1 MTSLGKTI
9 ARRPWLLP
17 LLAVIFLVQMQQA
30 VACGLMKMP
39 ASTPDGHCA
48 THQQGARDDS
58 QAPTQFCFE
67 NVISNTA
74 GHPCHWDKEMSASSS
89 VPGKLQPDWQPALI
103 VISRLDTLGY
113 SSPPL
118 LTISPEREFTRP
130 GTSTYLTT
138 LRLRI

>member
-1 MTSLGKTI
+1 M
-9 ARRPWLLP
+9 
-17 LLAVIFLVQMQQA
+17 IFIVQTQEA
-30 VACGLMKMP
+30 VACGLMKLP
-39 ASTPDGHCA
+39 AANPDGHCA
-48 THQQGARDDS
+48 THLHDAQDDS
-58 QAPTQFCFE
+58 QAPPQFCFD

-74 GHPCHWDKEMSASSS
+74 GHPCHLDEEISVSSS

-103 VISRLDTLGY
+103 VISHLDTLDF

-118 LTISPEREFTRP
+118 LTISPDRELTLP